1 MESANLFDDKMKQ
14 YFIETTE
21 NIDVPEDMFKKIKNK
36 IDNRGEIIMRKNLIK
51 RLMIVCVVCF
61 TTAVTC
67 IAAPKI
73 NSWISSSSRAD
84 GSNTF
89 PSGVEIYNQVGYNPK
104 YVEVFLNEFKFEN
117 WVVVNQKGLDV
128 DGNSVIE
135 LKEFKMFYERENKNE
150 KKEFLTLSTS
160 TVSESVFNQSI
171 QYKSKFNDKIEYN
184 KLTLHYSEMPY
195 KLVPDDYELTQQDKK
210 DMEDRVLEISV
221 GTEEIENNLMQCITW
236 YEDGIQYDIL
246 GKDVNLTED
255 KFVEMA
261 KTVINK

>member
-36 IDNRGEIIMRKNLIK
+36 IDNRGEIIMRKNSIK
-51 RLMIVCVVCF
+51 RLVIVCVVCF

-67 IAAPKI
+67 IGAPKI
-73 NSWISSSSRAD
+73 NSWISSSSRAEQ
-84 GSNTF
+84 SNSF
-89 PSGVEIYNQVGYNPK
+89 PSGVEVYNQVGYNPK
-104 YVEVFLNEFKFEN
+104 YVEVFLNEFKFESWN
-117 WVVVNQKGLDV
+117 VLDTKGLDI

-135 LKEFKMFYERENKNE
+135 LKDFKMYYERENKNE
-150 KKEFLTLSTS
+150 KEEFLTLSTS
-160 TVSESVFNQSI
+160 KVSESVFNQSI

-184 KLTLHYSEMPY
+184 TLTLHYSEMPY
-195 KLVPDDYELTQQDKK
+195 KFVPDDYELTQQDKK
-210 DMEDRVLEISV
+210 DMEDGVLEISY
-221 GTEEIENNLMQCITW
+221 GTDKIENNLMQNITW
-236 YEDGIQYDIL
+236 YQDGIQYNIS
-246 GKDVNLTED
+246 GNDVNLTEN